1 MELDYEDDPGL
12 ELLARIID
20 QEHFLKTGREDSTE
34 SESQSQTVKMQNI
47 IEIALGK
54 DFTEMH
60 YLTDNTYEVENP
72 NVEKKKTVFLST
84 NKSEAK
90 KIKLMKDYFAT
101 GDLKPLQDYLDEL
114 MEG

>member
-1 MELDYEDDPGL
+1 MELDYENDPAL
-12 ELLARIID
+12 EVLARIID
-20 QEHFLKTGREDSTE
+20 QEHFLKTAREDSTKDE
-34 SESQSQTVKMQNI
+34 IESQTVQMHNI
-47 IEIALGK
+47 IEIALDK

-60 YLTDNTYEVENP
+60 YLTDNTDEVKNP
-72 NVEKKKTVFLST
+72 NIEKKKTVFIST

-114 MEG
+114 MKG